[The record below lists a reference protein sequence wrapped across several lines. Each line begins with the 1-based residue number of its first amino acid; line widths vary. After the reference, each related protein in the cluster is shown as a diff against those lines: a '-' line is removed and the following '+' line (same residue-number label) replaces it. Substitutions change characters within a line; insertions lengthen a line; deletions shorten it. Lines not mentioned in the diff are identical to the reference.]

1 MIIHSR
7 SSSGTSTGT
16 GPPVPVEV
24 HRNHM
29 DTAINDAA
37 VYPRDEVWNALREVE
52 DPELAISLVDLGLVV
67 GVCREGSRV
76 AVEVTYTM
84 MGCPAMDMI
93 QDDIRARLL
102 AIDDIETVD
111 IEVVWEPV
119 WTKARL
125 TSEGREALLLCGV
138 SI

>member
-1 MIIHSR
+1 MITHSH
-7 SSSGTSTGT
+7 SFADVSAGSGRLPAEAS
-16 GPPVPVEV
+16 
-24 HRNHM
+24 RNPKGS
-29 DTAINDAA
+29 AIDDAA
-37 VYPRDEVWNALREVE
+37 VYPRDEVWDALRDVE

-67 GVCREGSRV
+67 GVYREGSQATV
-76 AVEVTYTM
+76 TVTYTM

-93 QDDIRARLL
+93 QNDIRARLL
-102 AIDDIETVD
+102 AIDGIETVD

>member
-1 MIIHSR
+1 MTTH
-7 SSSGTSTGT
+7 SSSFADASADAGRRPEQA
-16 GPPVPVEV
+16 PPNPIGSGI
-24 HRNHM
+24 
-29 DTAINDAA
+29 DDAA
-37 VYPRDEVWNALREVE
+37 VYPRDEIWDALREVE

-67 GVCREGSRV
+67 EVCCEGSQV
-76 AVEVTYTM
+76 TITVTYTM
-84 MGCPAMDMI
+84 MGCPAMNMI

-102 AIDDIETVD
+102 AIDGIETADV
-111 IEVVWEPV
+111 EVVWEPV

>member
-1 MIIHSR
+1 MITH
-7 SSSGTSTGT
+7 SSSFANASAGSGRL
-16 GPPVPVEV
+16 PAEAS
-24 HRNHM
+24 RNPM
-29 DTAINDAA
+29 GSAIDDAEI
-37 VYPRDEVWNALREVE
+37 YPRDEVWDALREVE

-67 GVCREGSRV
+67 GVHREGCQV
-76 AVEVTYTM
+76 TITVTYTM

-93 QDDIRARLL
+93 QDDIRTRLL
-102 AIDDIETVD
+102 AIDGIEAVD
-111 IEVVWEPV
+111 VEVVWEPV

>member
-1 MIIHSR
+1 M
-7 SSSGTSTGT
+7 SS
-16 GPPVPVEV
+16 VI
-24 HRNHM
+24 
-29 DTAINDAA
+29 DAAA
-37 VYPRDEVWNALREVE
+37 VYPRDEVWDALREVE

-67 GVCREGSRV
+67 EVRREDSKV
-76 AVEVTYTM
+76 AITVTYTM

-93 QDDIRARLL
+93 QDDIRTRLL
-102 AIDDIETVD
+102 MIDGIDTVD

-125 TSEGREALLLCGV
+125 TSEGRDALLLCGV

>member
-1 MIIHSR
+1 MITH
-7 SSSGTSTGT
+7 SSSLTDGSAGSRRSPAEASRNPM
-16 GPPVPVEV
+16 GPVL
-24 HRNHM
+24 H
-29 DTAINDAA
+29 DAT
-37 VYPRDEVWNALREVE
+37 VYPRDEVWDALREVE

-67 GVCREGSRV
+67 GARREGSQVSIRL
-76 AVEVTYTM
+76 TYTM

-102 AIDDIETVD
+102 MIDGIDTVD

-125 TSEGREALLLCGV
+125 TSEGRDALLLCGV

>member
-1 MIIHSR
+1 MI
-7 SSSGTSTGT
+7 TL
-16 GPPVPVEV
+16 E
-24 HRNHM
+24 
-29 DTAINDAA
+29 DAA
-37 VYPRDEVWNALREVE
+37 VYPHDEIWDALRDVE
-52 DPELAISLVDLGLVV
+52 DPELAISLVDLGLIV
-67 GVCREGSRV
+67 GVCREGSRASV
-76 AVEVTYTM
+76 TVTYTM

-102 AIDDIETVD
+102 AVDGIDTVD

-125 TSEGREALLLCGV
+125 SSEGRDALLLCGV